1 MIMAMKKILMVI
13 AVMLGAAVAA
23 QGQQLE
29 VGSLELDG
37 GDLSAQYVKRLDG
50 NGAIC
55 ALLKVATMAQNP
67 QFHGNLVGKVEK
79 REGYYWVYMTAENP
93 ASRDIRISSDN
104 YLPMK
109 VTFGDYGVL
118 ALDGGCTYVLTL
130 VEKSQIPAKSE
141 GPRVTLNEAVA
152 MYNKGDYANAVKH
165 FERLAK
171 EGDARAQCNLG
182 VCYEN
187 GRGVTQD
194 YVEAVAWYRKA
205 VEQGLADAQNNLGVC
220 YKNGHG
226 VTQDYV
232 EAVAWYR
239 KAAEQGYAWAQYN
252 LGYCYKNGHGVTQDY
267 VEAVAWYRKAAE
279 QGHAWA
285 QNNLGLCYED
295 GQGVE
300 RDLEEAIRLYKLSA
314 EQGNDKAKE
323 NLRRLGVKGY

>member
-23 QGQQLE
+23 VGQQLE

-79 REGYYWVYMTAENP
+79 REGYYWVYMTVENP

-109 VTFGDYGVL
+109 VTFSDYGVRAL
-118 ALDGGCTYVLTL
+118 AGGCTYVLTL
-130 VEKSQIPAKSE
+130 VEKGPIPAKRE
-141 GPRVTLNEAVA
+141 EPKVTLNEAVA

-165 FERLAK
+165 YERLAK
-171 EGDARAQCNLG
+171 EEDATAQCWLG
-182 VCYEN
+182 YCYAN
-187 GRGVTQD
+187 GR
-194 YVEAVAWYRKA
+194 
-205 VEQGLADAQNNLGVC
+205 
-220 YKNGHG
+220 G

-239 KAAEQGYAWAQYN
+239 KAAEQGYAWAQ
-252 LGYCYKNGHGVTQDY
+252 
-267 VEAVAWYRKAAE
+267 
-279 QGHAWA
+279 
-285 QNNLGLCYED
+285 NNLGVCYED

-314 EQGNDKAKE
+314 EQGIDKAKE

>member
-23 QGQQLE
+23 VGQQLE

-79 REGYYWVYMTAENP
+79 REGYYWVYMTVENP

-109 VTFGDYGVL
+109 VTFSDYGVRAL
-118 ALDGGCTYVLTL
+118 AGGCTYVLTL
-130 VEKSQIPAKSE
+130 VEKGPIPAKRE
-141 GPRVTLNEAVA
+141 EPKVTLNEAVA

-165 FERLAK
+165 YERLAK
-171 EGDARAQCNLG
+171 EEDASAQYNLG
-182 VCYEN
+182 VCYYN
-187 GRGVTQD
+187 GQ
-194 YVEAVAWYRKA
+194 
-205 VEQGLADAQNNLGVC
+205 
-220 YKNGHG
+220 G

-239 KAAEQGYAWAQYN
+239 KAAEQGHADAQYN
-252 LGYCYKNGHGVTQDY
+252 LGYCYYNGQGVTQDY

>member
-23 QGQQLE
+23 VGQQLE

-79 REGYYWVYMTAENP
+79 REGYYWVYMTVENP

-109 VTFGDYGVL
+109 VTFSDYGVRAL
-118 ALDGGCTYVLTL
+118 AGGCTYVLTL
-130 VEKSQIPAKSE
+130 VEKGPIPAKRE
-141 GPRVTLNEAVA
+141 EPKVTLNEAVA

-165 FERLAK
+165 YERLAK
-171 EGDARAQCNLG
+171 EEDATAQCWLG
-182 VCYEN
+182 VCYYN
-187 GRGVTQD
+187 GQ
-194 YVEAVAWYRKA
+194 
-205 VEQGLADAQNNLGVC
+205 
-220 YKNGHG
+220 G

-239 KAAEQGYAWAQYN
+239 KAAEQGYASAQYN
-252 LGYCYKNGHGVTQDY
+252 LGYCYANGRGVTQDY

-279 QGHAWA
+279 QGYASAQYNLGYCYANGRGVTQDYVEAVAWYRKAAEQGDVWA
-285 QNNLGLCYED
+285 QNNLGVCYED

-323 NLRRLGVKGY
+323 KLRRLGVKGY

>member
-23 QGQQLE
+23 VGQQLE

-79 REGYYWVYMTAENP
+79 REGYYWVYMTVENP

-109 VTFGDYGVL
+109 VTFSDYGVRAL
-118 ALDGGCTYVLTL
+118 AGGCTYVLTL
-130 VEKSQIPAKSE
+130 VEKGPIPAKRE
-141 GPRVTLNEAVA
+141 EPKVTLNEAVA

-165 FERLAK
+165 YERLAK
-171 EGDARAQCNLG
+171 EEDATAQCWLGYCYEFAKGVTRDYSQAVYWYRKAAEQGDAIAQYNLG

-205 VEQGLADAQNNLGVC
+205 
-220 YKNGHG
+220 
-226 VTQDYV
+226 
-232 EAVAWYR
+232 
-239 KAAEQGYAWAQYN
+239 AEQGYASAQNN
-252 LGYCYKNGHGVTQDY
+252 LGYCYKNGQGVTQDY
-267 VEAVAWYRKAAE
+267 SQAVYWYRKSAE
-279 QGHAWA
+279 QGYAYA
-285 QNNLGLCYED
+285 QNNLGYCYEK

-300 RDLEEAIRLYKLSA
+300 KDLEEAIRLYKLSA
-314 EQGNDKAKE
+314 NQGNDTAKE